1 MLDVFWTNFFKSDK
15 KQDIKFMKNCPLF
28 STLAE
33 GELKFVR
40 KLIHKRHYVD
50 GEVIFKPQSG
60 MGMYII
66 LKGRVNILHGSPDSR
81 ETATLV
87 SILKEGDF
95 FGELAL
101 AQKQGYR
108 NMFALSAESSQL
120 LGFFQPDLNLL
131 LENHAKIGVKIVKQL
146 GHVLSQR
153 LQRAEQKI
161 LQAHQGAGGGEGAL
175 NAQD

>member
-1 MLDVFWTNFFKSDK
+1 MLEVFWNNFFKSDK

-28 STLAE
+28 STLTDK
-33 GELKFVR
+33 ELRFVR

-60 MGMYII
+60 MGMYIV
-66 LKGRVNILHGSPDSR
+66 LKGRVNILHGSPDFQ
-81 ETATLV
+81 EEANLV

-101 AQKQGYR
+101 AQQKGYR
-108 NMFALSAESSQL
+108 NMFALATESSQL

-131 LENHAKIGVKIVKQL
+131 LENHVQIGVKIVKQL
-146 GHVLSQR
+146 CHVLSQR

-161 LQAHQGAGGGEGAL
+161 LQAHQSQGSG
-175 NAQD
+175 DSV

>member
-1 MLDVFWTNFFKSDK
+1 MLEVFWNNFFKSDK

-28 STLAE
+28 STLTDK
-33 GELKFVR
+33 ELHFVR

-60 MGMYII
+60 MGMYIV
-66 LKGRVNILHGSPDSR
+66 LKGRVNILHGYPDSQ
-81 ETATLV
+81 EEANLV

-108 NMFALSAESSQL
+108 NMFALATESSQL

-131 LENHAKIGVKIVKQL
+131 LENHAQIGVKIVKQL
-146 GHVLSQR
+146 CHVLSQR

-161 LQAHQGAGGGEGAL
+161 LQAHQ
-175 NAQD
+175 AQGSADSI